1 MNSLFI
7 TYSSSWSEY
16 PFFMSLHPRG
26 SALFVLGPT
35 IVMLLRIFLTI
46 VTFTV
51 PLLRQRSMRD
61 MYNKIVVVP
70 QCHSHNISQRTAPN
84 QSTAHLPKEAYLYPA
99 HLPKEA
105 DPIRPNEDTTSLT
118 MDWPELQRNS
128 RTQLPV
134 QHTYNWES
142 VDDVHTPHKSAPTSR
157 LGKSGNKLIPRRGPL
172 INISMRGQ
180 NRAGSAKNNVLNNGA
195 RQNRCPVSTVA
206 TEVCETPEYS
216 MEVHMM
222 RRRDSTF
229 QHAERML
236 GSTSTAPPT
245 PPSPRYHHVNQYIN
259 EESMRHLSTA
269 LDDFAR
275 KKVRN

>member
-7 TYSSSWSEY
+7 TYSSSWSEF

-84 QSTAHLPKEAYLYPA
+84 QSTAHLPKEADLYPA

-105 DPIRPNEDTTSLT
+105 DLYP
-118 MDWPELQRNS
+118 
-128 RTQLPV
+128 
-134 QHTYNWES
+134 
-142 VDDVHTPHKSAPTSR
+142 A
-157 LGKSGNKLIPRRGPL
+157 RRG
-172 INISMRGQ
+172 
-180 NRAGSAKNNVLNNGA
+180 
-195 RQNRCPVSTVA
+195 
-206 TEVCETPEYS
+206 Y
-216 MEVHMM
+216 
-222 RRRDSTF
+222 
-229 QHAERML
+229 
-236 GSTSTAPPT
+236 
-245 PPSPRYHHVNQYIN
+245 
-259 EESMRHLSTA
+259 
-269 LDDFAR
+269 DFADDGLAGASEKQSHSAAR
-275 KKVRN
+275 STCV